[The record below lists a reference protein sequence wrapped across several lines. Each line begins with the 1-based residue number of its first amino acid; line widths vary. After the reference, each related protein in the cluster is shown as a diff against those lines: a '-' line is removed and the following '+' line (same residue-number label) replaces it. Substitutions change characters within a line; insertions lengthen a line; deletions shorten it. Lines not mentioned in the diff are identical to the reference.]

1 MKLAAKILVAFVA
14 LEHVAFLVLE
24 MLLWTTDTGRKVF
37 GTTPEFAEASKALA
51 MNQGLYNGFLAAALV
66 VALVVKDA
74 ALSKA
79 FATFGL
85 ACVVVAGLFGGVT
98 AKIDILFVQMLPAL
112 VALVVVRVS
121 GGVR

>member
-1 MKLAAKILVAFVA
+1 MKWAAKILVAFVA
-14 LEHVAFLVLE
+14 LQHVAFLVLE
-24 MLLWTTDTGRKVF
+24 MMLWTSDTGQKVF
-37 GTTPEFAEASKALA
+37 GTSAEFAEASKVLA
-51 MNQGLYNGFLAAALV
+51 MNQGLYNGFLATALV

-85 ACVVVAGLFGGVT
+85 ACVAVAGLFGGIT
-98 AKIDILFVQMLPAL
+98 AKIDILFVQMLPA
-112 VALVVVRVS
+112 VIALVVVRLS